1 MNTMVATPAA
11 RAPVSRNL
19 AIETVQAMYTDSME
33 QAVVRYIILR
43 LKRGEVRARTV
54 PVTNPQQL
62 IPTLIFDFTTE
73 SLTST
78 MSSKS
83 LR

>member
-1 MNTMVATPAA
+1 MVVTPAA
-11 RAPVSRNL
+11 RAPVWRNL
-19 AIETVQAMYTDSME
+19 AIEMVQEVYTHSMA
-33 QAVVRYIILR
+33 QAVVRDIVLR

-54 PVTNPQQL
+54 PVTKPQQL

-73 SLTST
+73 SVMFTI
-78 MSSKS
+78 SSKS